1 MAEALSRVAN
11 VPVVNT
17 LTLNDISSFE
27 SVLDVNVNVVSSKL
41 GNKFIR
47 VMDNSDRTN
56 LFIYLVESDNVEHF
70 HGIASIAGFFG
81 ASYFCESCL
90 KSYSKASH
98 HSCETTC
105 DTCGSK
111 DCTTKELMS
120 CRSCH
125 RECRSNECFIRH
137 KQILTTK
144 NNTAPSRCATTYQC
158 RICKKVMNYESRSP
172 SEHVCG
178 EWKCTTCQRFY
189 VGQHWFYHRANTNES
204 SSKKFI
210 FYDFETRQDE
220 IIQCEEGYDSSN
232 TRCNICRNMHEPCNQ
247 CRTCVHCRQS
257 WCGLN
262 QHVVNLAVL
271 QTSCSSCQD
280 KELEPKSKC
289 DICGNRCNICSKKD
303 KRKQY
308 ITHRAL
314 DHVDSESTFLKATM
328 QHHSFVLTFYVKNI
342 RNQY

>member
-189 VGQHWFYHRANTNES
+189 VGQHWCYHRANTNES

-232 TRCNICRNMHEPCNQ
+232 TRCNMVW
-247 CRTCVHCRQS
+247 T
-257 WCGLN
+257 
-262 QHVVNLAVL
+262 
-271 QTSCSSCQD
+271 
-280 KELEPKSKC
+280 
-289 DICGNRCNICSKKD
+289 
-303 KRKQY
+303 
-308 ITHRAL
+308 
-314 DHVDSESTFLKATM
+314 
-328 QHHSFVLTFYVKNI
+328 
-342 RNQY
+342 